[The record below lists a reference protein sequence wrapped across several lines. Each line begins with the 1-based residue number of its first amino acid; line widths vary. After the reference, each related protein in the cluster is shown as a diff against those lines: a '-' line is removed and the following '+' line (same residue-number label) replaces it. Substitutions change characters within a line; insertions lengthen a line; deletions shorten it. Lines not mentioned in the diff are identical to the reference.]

1 MTENTGETEP
11 TREAPALDLLTA
23 ARAVVAMTL
32 KEAIKASDAGR
43 SKLYC
48 ACDHLNPC
56 WSPGMP
62 ITSPL
67 RFWGDPEAGPA
78 CDECTL
84 RAAITAA
91 TEGAGRG

>member
-1 MTENTGETEP
+1 MSAAEHMQG
-11 TREAPALDLLTA
+11 LLEA

-32 KEAIKASDAGR
+32 NEAIAAHDAG
-43 SKLYC
+43 SPKLYC

-56 WSPGMP
+56 WSFGDP

-67 RFWGDPEAGPA
+67 HHWGDVETGLA

-84 RAAITAA
+84 RAVISKA
-91 TEGAGRG
+91 TGSAS